1 MAQNSAGGN
10 GGTSRYRSD
19 VATLTEE
26 STTGVTPEVQITY
39 TSSTEGS
46 GGSDVTVKTTISG
59 SQTKTLTVESDSVG
73 IQTVRCLIKHPTAAL
88 YRPQALAPDQS
99 DRSDGVFN
107 NGGTAAGLNGLVSNT
122 RNFETISAVNAQL
135 SNLTYE
141 LVRDDDVNRFATL
154 TQNLFLGPLNLQA
167 TTINFDMTRAITI
180 FPQDENLAVRIQM
193 AASAGQSFNGNKGGE
208 GGQCTFTTTLLKNTE
223 YTFKL
228 GATVEPTASIGR
240 GGAGA
245 YFYEKGRLLV
255 ACGGGGASGWYGGSG
270 GDGGGAGV
278 AGASGSGSNR
288 GSGGTKYNDGGLPA
302 AGILPSGA
310 TGGKIESC
318 TTGGYWNTQGFS
330 PCSDLG
336 QKAFQLA
343 NGQTNTSTK
352 TILRGYKAADVNSDY
367 GFRHNGGNS
376 QVIGANGLFVGGG
389 GAGAGGGNAASGA
402 DSGGGGASGY
412 SNGSVTMIS
421 TQQGGNPNDKALA
434 QITLIT

>member
-1 MAQNSAGGN
+1 MAANATGGSGGRSAYNSQ
-10 GGTSRYRSD
+10 
-19 VATLTEE
+19 VVTLQENAE
-26 STTGVTPEVQITY
+26 TGVQPFVEVTY
-39 TSSTEGS
+39 TSATEG
-46 GGSDVTVKTTISG
+46 GGQTQTIKTTISG
-59 SQTKTLTVESDSVG
+59 SQTKSMTIQSDTVG
-73 IQTVRCLIKHPTAAL
+73 IQTVRCRITHPTAAL
-88 YRPQALAPDQS
+88 NFGQARNPGEENE
-99 DRSDGVFN
+99 SDGILDS
-107 NGGTAAGLNGLVSNT
+107 GLLTVT
-122 RNFETISAVNAQL
+122 RNFETISSVNLQQ
-135 SNLTYE
+135 SNLTAE
-141 LVRDDDVNRFATL
+141 LVRDNDVTVFDSS
-154 TQNLFLGPLNLQA
+154 TQNLFLGPVNLQA
-167 TTINFDMTRAITI
+167 TTSDFDMTRAITI
-180 FPQDENLAVRIQM
+180 FPTEENIAVKIDM
-193 AASAGQSFNGNKGGE
+193 AGSAGQSFNGNSGGE
-208 GGQCTFTTTLLKNTE
+208 GGRSIFTTTLLKNTE

-228 GATVEPTASIGR
+228 GATVEPTSSIGR

-288 GSGGTKYNDGGLPA
+288 GAGGVKYNDGNLPA
-302 AGILPSGA
+302 AGVLPSGA

-330 PCSDLG
+330 PCSDIG
-336 QKAFQLA
+336 QRKFVLA
-343 NGQTNTSTK
+343 NGQTNNSTQ

-402 DSGGGGASGY
+402 DSGRGGASGY

-421 TQQGGNPNDKALA
+421 AQQGGNPNDKALA